1 MLRIILFL
9 GFLLGCNL
17 ATAQRLFQ
25 PNDHLLANPLLIRNF
40 LGSRCLD
47 TDSWQRPFQFQE
59 RIQLSLGDTYS
70 PSCIPKATEL
80 VRSKG
85 SRRVSKVGTDAAAAK
100 VAYPFAVFFSLTID
114 GPLYLIFKGFCKGY
128 HISIPVTWSGYY
140 YVTILDQE
148 KPSLFSID
156 ATLSPASIQYRK
168 VCALDLFSSF

>member
-9 GFLLGCNL
+9 CFLFSFNG

-25 PNDHLLANPLLIRNF
+25 ASEHLLANPLLVRNF

-47 TDSWQRPFQFQE
+47 TDSWQQAFYFHE
-59 RIQLSLGDTYS
+59 RIQLSLGDIYF
-70 PSCIPKATEL
+70 PSGDLRTADRGHAKP
-80 VRSKG
+80 
-85 SRRVSKVGTDAAAAK
+85 SRRVSNASDSAAAK
-100 VAYPFAVFFSLTID
+100 VAYPFAVFFSPTVD

-140 YVTILDQE
+140 FVTILDQE

-156 ATLSPASIQYRK
+156 ATLSPAAIQYRK
-168 VCALDLFSSF
+168 ACALDLFSSY